1 MSAPIW
7 AERRARDSPIICI
20 GMWCR
25 AGVATTILC
34 RYLRQPACYHRVWK
48 TVSNNCGRFSKTS
61 ALNYPKDRAIKAMNE
76 KLLKIRTLGELKS
89 AGYLTM
95 PVRME
100 MRKNLLERLRSKEQ
114 ILPGIV
120 GYEETVIPEIE
131 NGVLAGHH
139 MIFLGERGQAKSRII
154 RSLVGLLDEHVPI
167 VAGCEINDDPYSP
180 ICRRCVKL
188 KEEKGDTIEIG
199 WIGRESRYAE
209 KLATPDVSVADLIG
223 EIDPIK
229 VAEGRY
235 LADEETIHYGL
246 IPRTNRGI
254 FAINELPDLTEKVQ
268 VGLFNLMEEKD
279 VQIKGYKIRL
289 AVDVV
294 FVASANPE
302 DYTSRGRIITP
313 LKDRFDV
320 QIRTHYPKTIEHEI
334 SIMEQEAAHPPRAG
348 VDVRIPQ
355 FMKDILAQITFEARA
370 SNEINQTSGVSV
382 RVTIN
387 NLESLISNAEKRAII
402 NGDTEIVPR
411 LSDLHALYA
420 STAGK
425 LELEYVGE
433 DKKDDDLIERL
444 VNRAVLK
451 VFDRVVKLDDL
462 KQVAAY
468 FEQGWGVEVSDSAP
482 SSEYM
487 EPLREV
493 TGLREVITLLGPFET
508 PGLMAAASEFI
519 FEGLHLHQKLNK
531 DRQGGRFAYHA

>member
-1 MSAPIW
+1 
-7 AERRARDSPIICI
+7 
-20 GMWCR
+20 
-25 AGVATTILC
+25 
-34 RYLRQPACYHRVWK
+34 
-48 TVSNNCGRFSKTS
+48 
-61 ALNYPKDRAIKAMNE
+61 MNE

-89 AGYLTM
+89 AGCQTM

-100 MRKNLLERLRSKEQ
+100 MRKNLLQRLRDREQ

-154 RSLVGLLDEHVPI
+154 RSLGGLLDEYVPV
-167 VAGCEINDDPYSP
+167 VAGCEISDDPFAP

-188 KEEKGDTIEIG
+188 KEEKGDALEIG

-235 LADEETIHYGL
+235 LA
-246 IPRTNRGI
+246 
-254 FAINELPDLTEKVQ
+254 EKVQ

-313 LKDRFDV
+313 LKDRFDI

-334 SIMEQEAAHPPRAG
+334 SIMEQEAAQPPRAG
-348 VDVRIPQ
+348 VAVRIPQ

-370 SNEINQTSGVSV
+370 SNEINQSSGVSV

-387 NLESLISNAEKRAII
+387 NFESAISNAEKRAVR
-402 NGDTEIVPR
+402 NAENEIVPR
-411 LSDLHALYA
+411 ISDLHSLYP

-425 LELEYVGE
+425 LELEYAGE
-433 DKKDDDLIERL
+433 DRKDEDLIERL

-451 VFDRVVKLDDL
+451 VFDRYITLEEL
-462 KQVAAY
+462 KSVIIY
-468 FEQGWGVEVSDSAP
+468 FEQGWGVEVSDRSPAA
-482 SSEYM
+482 EYM
-487 EPLREV
+487 DALREV
-493 TGLREVITLLGPFET
+493 PGLRDAVDRLGAFES
-508 PGLMAAASEFI
+508 PGLMATASEFI
-519 FEGLHLHQKLNK
+519 FEGLHLHQ
-531 DRQGGRFAYHA
+531 

>member
-1 MSAPIW
+1 
-7 AERRARDSPIICI
+7 
-20 GMWCR
+20 
-25 AGVATTILC
+25 
-34 RYLRQPACYHRVWK
+34 
-48 TVSNNCGRFSKTS
+48 
-61 ALNYPKDRAIKAMNE
+61 MNE
-76 KLLKIRTLGELKS
+76 KLLKIQTLGELKS

-100 MRKNLLERLRSKEQ
+100 MRKYLLEQLRSKEQ

-167 VAGCEINDDPYSP
+167 VAGCEINDDPYAP

-188 KEEKGDTIEIG
+188 KEEQEDALEIA
-199 WIGRESRYAE
+199 WIGRDARYAE

-279 VQIKGYKIRL
+279 VQIKGYRIRL
-289 AVDVV
+289 PLDLV

-313 LKDRFDV
+313 LKDRFDI
-320 QIRTHYPKTIEHEI
+320 QIRTHYPKTIEHEVM
-334 SIMEQEAAHPPRAG
+334 IMEQECSYPLRSEMPLR
-348 VDVRIPQ
+348 VPQ
-355 FMKDILAQITFEARA
+355 FLKDILAQITFEARA
-370 SNEINQTSGVSV
+370 SNEIHQTSGVSV

-402 NGDTEIVPR
+402 NGDSEIVPR

-451 VFDRVVKLDDL
+451 VFDRVVKLEDL

-468 FEQGWGVEVSDSAP
+468 FEQGWGVAVSDRAP
-482 SSEYM
+482 ASDYM
-487 EPLREV
+487 DALREV
-493 TGLREVITLLGPFET
+493 PGLREAIDQIGVFET
-508 PGLMAAASEFI
+508 PGLMATASEFV

-531 DRQGGRFAYHA
+531 ERSGGRYSYHA

>member
-1 MSAPIW
+1 MDQSLLALGTLR
-7 AERRARDSPIICI
+7 ELK
-20 GMWCR
+20 R
-25 AGVATTILC
+25 AGYQT
-34 RYLRQPACYHRVWK
+34 K
-48 TVSNNCGRFSKTS
+48 
-61 ALNYPKDRAIKAMNE
+61 
-76 KLLKIRTLGELKS
+76 
-89 AGYLTM
+89 
-95 PVRME
+95 PVRLE
-100 MRKNLLERLRSKEQ
+100 MRDNLLGRLRDRER

-120 GYEETVIPEIE
+120 GYDQTVLPEIE

-139 MIFLGERGQAKSRII
+139 MILLGERGQAKSRII
-154 RSLVGLLDEHVPI
+154 RALVSLLDERVPA
-167 VAGCEINDDPYSP
+167 VKGCEINDDPYAP
-180 ICRRCVKL
+180 ICTRCRNL
-188 KEEKGDTIEIG
+188 QAEKGDDLEIA
-199 WIGRESRYAE
+199 WIGRELRYAE

-289 AVDVV
+289 PVDLV

-320 QIRTHYPKTIEHEI
+320 QIRTHYPKTLEDEI
-334 SIMEQEAAHPPRAG
+334 AIMEQECSYPLRSEMPLRM
-348 VDVRIPQ
+348 PQ
-355 FMKDILAQITFEARA
+355 FLKDILAQITFEARA

-387 NLESLISNAEKRAII
+387 NLESIISNAEKRAII
-402 NGDTEIVPR
+402 NEDSEIVPR
-411 LSDLHALYA
+411 LSDLHSLYA

-425 LELEYVGE
+425 IELEYVGE

-451 VFDRVVKLDDL
+451 VFDRCVKLDDL
-462 KQVAAY
+462 KRVAAY
-468 FEQGWGVEVSDSAP
+468 FEQGWGVEVSDRAP
-482 SSEYM
+482 AADYLDA
-487 EPLREV
+487 LREV
-493 TGLREVITLLGPFET
+493 PGLREAIDQIGVFET
-508 PGLMAAASEFI
+508 PGLMATASEFI

-531 DRQGGRFAYHA
+531 ERQGGRFSYHA

>member
-1 MSAPIW
+1 MNQ
-7 AERRARDSPIICI
+7 
-20 GMWCR
+20 
-25 AGVATTILC
+25 T
-34 RYLRQPACYHRVWK
+34 
-48 TVSNNCGRFSKTS
+48 FSH
-61 ALNYPKDRAIKAMNE
+61 IH
-76 KLLKIRTLGELKS
+76 TLGELKN
-89 AGYLTM
+89 AGYRTLS
-95 PVRME
+95 VRAE
-100 MRKNLLERLRSKEQ
+100 MRKNLLARLRGRDKLMS
-114 ILPGIV
+114 GIV
-120 GYEETVIPEIE
+120 GYDETVMPEIE

-154 RSLVGLLDEHVPI
+154 RALADLLDEIVPAI
-167 VAGCEINDDPYSP
+167 KGCEINDDPYAP
-180 ICRRCVKL
+180 ICRQCRRL
-188 KEEKGDTIEIG
+188 LAEKGDELEIA
-199 WIGRESRYAE
+199 WIDRERRYAE

-235 LADEETIHYGL
+235 LADEETIHFGL

-289 AVDVV
+289 AVDLV

-313 LKDRFDV
+313 LKDRFDI
-320 QIRTHYPKTIEHEI
+320 QIRTHYPKTLEDEI
-334 SIMEQEAAHPPRAG
+334 TIMEQEAVHPPRDG
-348 VDVRIPQ
+348 VEVRVPQ
-355 FMKDILAQITFEARA
+355 FLKDILAQITFEARG
-370 SNEINQTSGVSV
+370 SNEINQSSGVSV

-387 NLESLISNAEKRAII
+387 NFESVISNAEKRAII
-402 NGDTEIVPR
+402 NNENEIVPR
-411 LSDLHALYA
+411 LSDLHSLYA

-425 LELEYVGE
+425 IELEYVGE
-433 DKKDDDLIERL
+433 DKKEDDLIERL
-444 VNRAVLK
+444 INRAVLK
-451 VFDRVVKLDDL
+451 VFDRYLKLDDL
-462 KQVAAY
+462 KKVISY
-468 FEQGWGVEVSDSAP
+468 FEQGWGVEVSDRAP
-482 SSEYM
+482 SSDYT

-493 TGLREVITLLGPFET
+493 IGLREAIAMLGPFET